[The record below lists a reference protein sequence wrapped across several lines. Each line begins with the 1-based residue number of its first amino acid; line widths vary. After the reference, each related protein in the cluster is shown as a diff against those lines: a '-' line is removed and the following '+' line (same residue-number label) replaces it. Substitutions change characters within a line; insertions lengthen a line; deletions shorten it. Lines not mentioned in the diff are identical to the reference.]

1 MVVSHAGMMT
11 IRFVQFFLCQH
22 EYIVARYKRVLP
34 TEDDKESPIGR
45 SFYSCYQVDN
55 KADLEKKLNDIEGL
69 EYKWMPDGCLQVITE
84 PIPAIRM
91 IEQQHNHGI
100 YQWTFHNS
108 VIAAFVGWQDCR
120 NDRLKSVCFGNNEE
134 MDLGVLQSIAN
145 FSKCK
150 CVHSSLLRLC

>member
-1 MVVSHAGMMT
+1 
-11 IRFVQFFLCQH
+11 
-22 EYIVARYKRVLP
+22 LP

-55 KADLEKKLNDIEGL
+55 KADLENKLNGIDGL

-91 IEQQHNHGI
+91 IDQQHNHGV

-120 NDRLKSVCFGNNEE
+120 NDRLKSVCFGNDEE
-134 MDLGVLQSIAN
+134 IDLNVLQSIAN
-145 FSKCK
+145 FSEY
-150 CVHSSLLRLC
+150 CV

>member
-1 MVVSHAGMMT
+1 M
-11 IRFVQFFLCQH
+11 
-22 EYIVARYKRVLP
+22 P

-55 KADLEKKLNDIEGL
+55 KTDLENKLNEIDGL

-91 IEQQHNHGI
+91 IEQQHNHGV

-120 NDRLKSVCFGNNEE
+120 NDRLKSVCFGNDEE
-134 MDLGVLQSIAN
+134 MDLNVLQSIFN
-145 FSKCK
+145 FSEC
-150 CVHSSLLRLC
+150 CVVSIVRHRLKRPHVCVSSVASFKWRKTKSPTNGRKVTFLL